1 MVFEGNL
8 SEKCMVWL
16 EREMKKSAVA
26 AGLISCGVISIPIIL
41 MGIFISKWELL
52 FLLIPVTI
60 VILAACTL
68 STDTRKNVMNN
79 IPIKI
84 EIGSTG
90 LAMETRTVFV
100 RRNMDDVKKVW
111 DFGEWYQITFYFGYK
126 NAFFI
131 CQKDLIKEGTIEEFE
146 EMFADKLVRKSR

>member
-8 SEKCMVWL
+8 SEKCTVWL

-41 MGIFISKWELL
+41 MGIFISKWVLL

-60 VILAACTL
+60 VILVACTL

-131 CQKDLIKEGTIEEFE
+131 CQKDLIKQGTIAEFE
-146 EMFADKLVRKSR
+146 EMFADKLVRKV

>member
-41 MGIFISKWELL
+41 MGIFISKWVLL